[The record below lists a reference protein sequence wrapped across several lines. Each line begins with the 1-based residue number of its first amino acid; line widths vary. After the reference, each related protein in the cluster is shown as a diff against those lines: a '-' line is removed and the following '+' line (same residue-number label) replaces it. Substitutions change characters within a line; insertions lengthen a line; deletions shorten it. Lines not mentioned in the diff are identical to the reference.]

1 MYREFKIDKG
11 IPFEEKFT
19 SPFCRA
25 LNKLERGD
33 SIGDLT
39 KEEIYKY
46 RPNFYTK
53 YFSDRKFR
61 FRSDESGMY
70 RIWRVE

>member
-11 IPFEEKFT
+11 IPLEEKFR
-19 SPFCRA
+19 SPFCKA
-25 LNKLERGD
+25 LDKLERGD

-61 FRSDESGMY
+61 FRSDETGMY